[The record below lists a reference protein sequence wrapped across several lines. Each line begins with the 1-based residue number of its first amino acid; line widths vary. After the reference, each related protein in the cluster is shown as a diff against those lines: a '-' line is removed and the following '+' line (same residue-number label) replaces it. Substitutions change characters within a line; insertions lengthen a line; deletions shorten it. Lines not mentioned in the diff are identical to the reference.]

1 MVTLPPGISLLVLL
15 YSRCNSRDT
24 KPQWS
29 LYYHGH
35 PTTMGTLL
43 SWLPYYQG
51 YLYWRYYTPDVT
63 LGVPCHNGHPTTM
76 VTLPLGIS
84 LLVLIYNRCN
94 PRGTKPQWS
103 LYYHGHPTTMVTL
116 LLWLPY
122 QLGYLYWCYYT
133 PDVTLGVPS
142 HNDHPTICT
151 ICIMVT
157 SPYRISHY

>member
-1 MVTLPPGISLLVLL
+1 MVTLLPWSPYYHGYPTTMVTLLTGISLLVLL
-15 YSRCNSRDT
+15 HTRCNPRGT
-24 KPQWS
+24 MPQWS
-29 LYYHGH
+29 PYYHG
-35 PTTMGTLL
+35 
-43 SWLPYYQG
+43 Y
-51 YLYWRYYTPDVT
+51 
-63 LGVPCHNGHPTTM
+63 PTTM
-76 VTLPLGIS
+76 VTLPPGIS

-157 SPYRISHY
+157 SPYMISHY